1 MPIYQ
6 IASFRCRATEAN
18 VSSGSKTDIPLIPS
32 NVRFR
37 TLTSYSIT
45 SSVSAPRRSKSASL
59 PKATVQCRIGLAPPV
74 IR

>member
-18 VSSGSKTDIPLIPS
+18 VSSGSKADIPLIPS

-45 SSVSAPRRSKSASL
+45 LVSLRP
-59 PKATVQCRIGLAPPV
+59 LAEQVRVTPQSDGAV
-74 IR
+74 